1 MIDVRQRLESPA
13 GASGTYYSLPL
24 LEQGGVGNISRLP
37 VSLRILLESVLRN
50 LDGRRIRDQDV
61 EELARWHRTPR
72 GLIASSPGR
81 VFWAEFDG
89 LPPDRMAPVTQAE
102 AEAGLQRVSGTDI
115 KILSMTTATR
125 WSDNARQA
133 TTYRMGRVFLAG
145 AFGRAR

>member
-72 GLIASSPGR
+72 ERPRCLLSS
-81 VFWAEFDG
+81 
-89 LPPDRMAPVTQAE
+89 
-102 AEAGLQRVSGTDI
+102 
-115 KILSMTTATR
+115 
-125 WSDNARQA
+125 
-133 TTYRMGRVFLAG
+133 G
-145 AFGRAR
+145 AFYSRISPASRFSSTSPRCVRRLPDAAETLRECSS